1 MTVSA
6 ATTAAERPGL
16 AAWRARHELR
26 RSNAA
31 RPIPSA
37 TRYRR
42 TSKNA
47 RTRAQR
53 EGEHR

>member
-1 MTVSA
+1 MTTSKSV
-6 ATTAAERPGL
+6 AERPAL
-16 AAWRARHELR
+16 TAWRARHELR

-42 TSKNA
+42 SDKNDRKKA
-47 RTRAQR
+47 ERDGDYR
-53 EGEHR
+53 